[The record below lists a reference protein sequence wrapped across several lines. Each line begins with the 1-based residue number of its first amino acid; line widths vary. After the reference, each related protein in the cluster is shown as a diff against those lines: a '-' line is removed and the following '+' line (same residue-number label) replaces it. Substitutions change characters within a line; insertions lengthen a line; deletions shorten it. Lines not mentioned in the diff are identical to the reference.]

1 MLETF
6 GADPLLVLVVGG
18 SALFVMLV
26 GGVSVLAVVAA
37 RPRHVLKKRLEAYG
51 LTRHSGAGGEVGR
64 GGNIRQRRI
73 QEKLQELEEKKAKKK
88 LRRVQIRL
96 DLLQAGIDVNVR
108 KYFLF
113 VALIG
118 IGAAALASIMGFNLF
133 IAAMAGLAGAFGLPK
148 LILAQM
154 ARTRQKKFTAHFANA
169 IDVVVRGIK
178 SGLPVGECLSIVG
191 RESPEPVGEE
201 FRRLVEGQKIGL
213 AIDELMERGLERL
226 PTPEYKFFAIVLLI
240 QQQTGGNLANTLE
253 NLSNVL
259 RERKKL
265 KDKVKALS
273 SEAKASAMIIGS
285 LPFFVAG
292 MVSLLNPDYMRLLF
306 TETTGNF
313 MLAAGLSWM
322 GIGVAVMSKMINFK
336 V

>member
-1 MLETF
+1 MF

-26 GGVSVLAVVAA
+26 SGMSILAVVAA
-37 RPRHVLKKRLEAYG
+37 RPRLALKKRLEAYG
-51 LTRHSGAGGEVGR
+51 LTKHSSGGGEAGK
-64 GGNIRQRRI
+64 GANIRQRRI
-73 QEKLQELEEKKAKKK
+73 HDKLQELEEKKAKKQS
-88 LRRVQIRL
+88 RRVQIRL
-96 DLLQAGIDVNVR
+96 DLLQAGIDVSIQ
-108 KYFLF
+108 KYFVL
-113 VALIG
+113 VALLG
-118 IGAAALASIMGFNLF
+118 LGASALTMMMGFNFF

-148 LILAQM
+148 LVLTQM
-154 ARTRQKKFTAHFANA
+154 ARARQKQFTAHFANA

-178 SGLPVGECLSIVG
+178 SGLPVGECLAIVG

-226 PTPEYKFFAIVLLI
+226 PTPEYKFFSIVLLI

-292 MVSLLNPDYMRLLF
+292 MVSLLNPEYMRLLF
-306 TETTGNF
+306 TETAGNF

-322 GIGVAVMSKMINFK
+322 AVGVAVMSKMINFK